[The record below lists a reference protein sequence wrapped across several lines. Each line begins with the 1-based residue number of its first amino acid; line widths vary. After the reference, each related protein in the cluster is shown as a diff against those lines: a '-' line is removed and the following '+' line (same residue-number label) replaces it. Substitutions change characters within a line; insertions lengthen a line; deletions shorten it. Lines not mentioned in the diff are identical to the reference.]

1 MINHD
6 KLQEPEHHATAENVR
21 GSTKSGRNLVIES
34 IEKAKGIYYLPERE
48 KQKMRDSEDSSDD
61 DDTEALSKRDIIE
74 VKAEKLNKS
83 CEQVVRDMS
92 HPDDEIQEMFIGD
105 DKN

>member
-6 KLQEPEHHATAENVR
+6 KLQEPEHHATADDLR
-21 GSTKSGRNLVIES
+21 GSTKSGRALVIES

-48 KQKMRDSEDSSDD
+48 KQMMRDSDNSSDD
-61 DDTEALSKRDIIE
+61 DTEPLSKREIIE
-74 VKAEKLNKS
+74 IKAEKLNKS
-83 CEQVVRDMS
+83 CEQVVRDMM

-105 DKN
+105 KDV